1 MRIPSGARSR
11 FTRAVTVGLCATL
24 VAPACSS
31 SDSGNSKAGGAV
43 VRISEINYRPV
54 EGVLQGEFIEL
65 ANVGSRPAQIQDWC
79 IEGVDY
85 CFDTPTVIAPGEAI
99 TVNSDEFLGGLAN
112 EGERIDLVDALGQI
126 IDAVEFS
133 PEAPWST
140 LANGAGHSL
149 QRINFDTANSF
160 ADWSS
165 ASPTPNS
172 IIDPESP
179 NLGRLSAEVFFSE
192 VLYHPVSNNPA
203 EAYVEITNGSSS
215 SADLNGW
222 CVAGIS
228 YCFSAPTLLKPGGV
242 FLLQGDAG
250 TKELSRSSDLLV
262 LVDDSGVA
270 HDAIQ
275 YEDHGPWPAWAD
287 GEGGSLH
294 RRNRDILGLQPGNW
308 DALPPTPGVAA
319 VDALQPIPLV
329 ETIEFKTSPT
339 ASEPVQ
345 VTAQFDHV
353 DVADLAYRIGFAE
366 EVVIP
371 MQIEDGGQA
380 LATIPAQAAG
390 SLIRFRLLAKSDG
403 VEGTW
408 PRQGDGAQY
417 LGAVVQRVDQAST
430 DLPTIQWFMPEELY
444 EEARYDST
452 LHGDDGYPAVF
463 VLDGVVFDNTT
474 IRIKGNQARS
484 NRKKKWKVTLPY
496 GYTWNAGGQLENHV
510 SEFDLMPAATDKSF
524 SREILTYKL
533 QKLSGGMSQV
543 AFPLEVEL
551 NGEFFGLYLFGERI
565 NGDWREKHGLSDQTY
580 VWKAE
585 RVSRLS
591 ASQADL
597 PEDEFRTF
605 YERSSLKYLDDNDVI
620 LRDFM
625 KQLTEM
631 SDEQAIQFAL
641 QYIDIPQVINAIA
654 TMIVAQHPEWEYKN
668 YYVMFD
674 TEDSKWRLIPI
685 DFDLNFGR
693 RYHAPCN
700 AQCDDVRVYDWLTFE
715 TNNKLV
721 EIFVEIPFFRELIDR
736 RVRTLVD
743 AFYVPGLIEKEL
755 ENLHTL
761 LADEAELDA
770 QKWGQY
776 GISQSMLEAQNLIIN
791 DFLIP
796 KRRQILDWIPEP
808 QPTTPNF
815 VVSDIDMDEN
825 SELAS
830 ALLKNNYSYP
840 IDLSGIEAEELGV
853 VFPAG
858 TVIPANTQVR
868 IVFQRLPVAS
878 QGLLTYYVARPT
890 GS

>member
-1 MRIPSGARSR
+1 
-11 FTRAVTVGLCATL
+11 
-24 VAPACSS
+24 
-31 SDSGNSKAGGAV
+31 
-43 VRISEINYRPV
+43 
-54 EGVLQGEFIEL
+54 
-65 ANVGSRPAQIQDWC
+65 
-79 IEGVDY
+79 
-85 CFDTPTVIAPGEAI
+85 
-99 TVNSDEFLGGLAN
+99 
-112 EGERIDLVDALGQI
+112 
-126 IDAVEFS
+126 
-133 PEAPWST
+133 
-140 LANGAGHSL
+140 
-149 QRINFDTANSF
+149 
-160 ADWSS
+160 
-165 ASPTPNS
+165 
-172 IIDPESP
+172 
-179 NLGRLSAEVFFSE
+179 
-192 VLYHPVSNNPA
+192 
-203 EAYVEITNGSSS
+203 
-215 SADLNGW
+215 
-222 CVAGIS
+222 
-228 YCFSAPTLLKPGGV
+228 
-242 FLLQGDAG
+242 
-250 TKELSRSSDLLV
+250 
-262 LVDDSGVA
+262 
-270 HDAIQ
+270 
-275 YEDHGPWPAWAD
+275 
-287 GEGGSLH
+287 
-294 RRNRDILGLQPGNW
+294 
-308 DALPPTPGVAA
+308 
-319 VDALQPIPLV
+319 
-329 ETIEFKTSPT
+329 
-339 ASEPVQ
+339 
-345 VTAQFDHV
+345 
-353 DVADLAYRIGFAE
+353 
-366 EVVIP
+366 
-371 MQIEDGGQA
+371 MQIENGGQA
-380 LATIPAQAAG
+380 HATIPAQVAG
-390 SLIRFRLLAKSDG
+390 SLIRFRLIANSDG

-408 PRQGDGAQY
+408 PRQGDGAKY
-417 LGAVVQRVDQAST
+417 LGTVVQKTGQTET
-430 DLPTIQWFMPEELY
+430 DLPTIQWFMPDELY

-474 IRIKGNQARS
+474 VRIKGNQARS

-496 GYTWNAGGQLENHV
+496 GYTWNAGGQLENQV
-510 SEFDLMPAATDKSF
+510 GEFDLMPAATDKSF

-551 NGEFFGLYLFGERI
+551 NGEFFGLYLFGERV

-597 PEDEFRTF
+597 PEDEFRLF

-654 TMIVAQHPEWEYKN
+654 TMIVVQHPEWEYKN

-674 TEDSKWRLIPI
+674 AEDSKWRLIPI

-700 AQCDDVRVYDWLTFE
+700 AMCDDVRVYDWLTFE

-743 AFYVPGLIEKEL
+743 AFYTPGLIEKEL

-761 LADEAELDA
+761 LVDEAELDA

-776 GISQSMLEAQNLIIN
+776 GISQTMLEAQNLIIN

-796 KRRQILDWIPEP
+796 KRRQILDWIPES

-815 VVSDIDMDEN
+815 VVSDITMGEN
-825 SELAS
+825 GALAS
-830 ALLKNNYSYP
+830 ALLRNNYSYP
-840 IDLSGIEAEELGV
+840 IDLSGIKAEELGIG
-853 VFPAG
+853 FPAG
-858 TVIPANTQVR
+858 TVIPANTEVR
-868 IVFQRLPVAS
+868 IVFQRLPGTN
-878 QGLLTYYVARPT
+878 QGPLTYYVAAPT

>member
-1 MRIPSGARSR
+1 MRSPSM
-11 FTRAVTVGLCATL
+11 TRLHLTRVIAVVLSSIL
-24 VAPACSS
+24 LIPACSS
-31 SDSGNSKAGGAV
+31 KNPEGSRASGAA

-54 EGVLQGEFIEL
+54 EGVQLGEFIEL
-65 ANVGSRPAQIQDWC
+65 ANVGTRPAQVQDWC
-79 IEGVDY
+79 IGGVDY

-99 TVNSDEFLGGLAN
+99 VVDSDKFLGGLAN
-112 EGERIDLVDALGQI
+112 EGERIDLVDALGQV
-126 IDAVEFS
+126 IDAIEFT
-133 PEAPWST
+133 PGAPWPT
-140 LANGAGHSL
+140 LANGVGHSL
-149 QRINFDTANSF
+149 QRINFDTANSV

-165 ASPTPNS
+165 ASPTPNT
-172 IIDPESP
+172 IIDPASAD
-179 NLGRLSAEVFFSE
+179 LDRLPTDMFFSE
-192 VLYHPVSNNPA
+192 VHYHPASNNPA
-203 EAYVEITNGSSS
+203 EAYLEITNASGST
-215 SADLNGW
+215 ADLNGW
-222 CVAGIS
+222 CVAGIN
-228 YCFSAPTLLKPGGV
+228 YCFSVPTVLEPDGV
-242 FLLQGDAG
+242 FLLQGTAG
-250 TKELSRSSDLLV
+250 TNELSRSSDLLV
-262 LVDDSGVA
+262 LVDESGVA

-275 YEDHGPWPAWAD
+275 YQDHGSWPAWAD

-294 RRNRDILGLQPGNW
+294 RRNHDVLGLQPGNW
-308 DALPPTPGVAA
+308 DALLPSPGVSSI
-319 VDALQPIPLV
+319 DEMQPIPLV
-329 ETIEFKTSPT
+329 ETIEFNTSPT
-339 ASEPVQ
+339 GNEPVQ

-353 DVADLAYRIGFAE
+353 DEADLAYRIGFAD

-371 MQIEDGGQA
+371 MQIENGGQA
-380 LATIPAQAAG
+380 LASIPAQPAG
-390 SLIRFRLLAKSDG
+390 SLIRFRLIAQSDG

-417 LGAVVQRVDQAST
+417 LGAVVQQVDQT
-430 DLPTIQWFMPEELY
+430 INDLPVIQWFMPDELY

-474 IRIKGNQARS
+474 VRIKGNQARS

-496 GYTWNAGGQLENHV
+496 GYTWNAGGQLENQV

-551 NGEFFGLYLFGERI
+551 NGEFFGLYIFGERV
-565 NGDWREKHGLSDQTY
+565 NSDWRDKYGFSDQTY

-591 ASQADL
+591 ASQAEL
-597 PEDEFRTF
+597 PEDEFGLF
-605 YERSSLKYLDDNDVI
+605 YERSSLKYLDDNDAI

-631 SDEQAIQFAL
+631 SDEQAVQFAL
-641 QYIDIPQVINAIA
+641 EYIDIQQVINAIA
-654 TMIVAQHPEWEYKN
+654 TMIVVQHPEWEYKN

-674 TEDSKWRLIPI
+674 TKDSKWRLIPI

-721 EIFVEIPFFRELIDR
+721 EIFVEIPFFRELVDR

-743 AFYVPGLIEKEL
+743 AFYSPGLIEKEL
-755 ENLHTL
+755 ADLNTL
-761 LADEAELDA
+761 LVDEAELDA
-770 QKWGQY
+770 EKWGQY
-776 GISQSMLEAQNLIIN
+776 GIAQTMLEAQNLIIN
-791 DFLIP
+791 EFLIP
-796 KRRQILDWIPEP
+796 KRRQILNWIPEP
-808 QPTTPNF
+808 QPTTPDF
-815 VVSDIDMDEN
+815 VVSDITMGEDGK
-825 SELAS
+825 LAS
-830 ALLKNNYSYP
+830 AILKNNYSYP
-840 IDLSGIEAEELGV
+840 IDLSGIRAEELGV
-853 VFPAG
+853 NFPPG
-858 TVIPANTQVR
+858 TVIPANTEVL
-868 IVFQRLPVAS
+868 IVS
-878 QGLLTYYVARPT
+878 QLRPIPDQDLLTYHVVPLT

>member
-1 MRIPSGARSR
+1 MRSPSITRSH
-11 FTRAVTVGLCATL
+11 FIRAVAVGLCAVL
-24 VAPACSS
+24 AVPACSKK
-31 SDSGNSKAGGAV
+31 DSEGSNASGAV

-54 EGVLQGEFIEL
+54 EGVLLGEFIEL

-79 IEGVDY
+79 VGGVDY

-99 TVNSDEFLGGLAN
+99 IVDSDAFLGGLAN
-112 EGERIDLVDALGQI
+112 EGERIELVDALGQVL
-126 IDAVEFS
+126 DAIEFS
-133 PEAPWST
+133 PNTPWPT

-149 QRINFDTANSF
+149 QRINFDAANSV

-165 ASPTPNS
+165 ASPTPNT
-172 IIDPESP
+172 IIDPESED
-179 NLGRLSAEVFFSE
+179 LGRLSTDVFFSE
-192 VLYHPVSNNPA
+192 VHYHPASNNPA
-203 EAYVEITNGSSS
+203 EAYLEITNASSS
-215 SADLNGW
+215 STDLNGW

-228 YCFSAPTLLKPGGV
+228 YCFSASTLLEPGGV
-242 FLLQGDAG
+242 FLLQGNAG

-275 YEDHGPWPAWAD
+275 YEDRGLWPAWAD

-294 RRNRDILGLQPGNW
+294 RRNHDILGLQPGNW

-339 ASEPVQ
+339 TSESVQ

-353 DVADLAYRIGFAE
+353 DEADLAYRIGFAD

-371 MQIEDGGQA
+371 MQIDNGGQA
-380 LATIPAQAAG
+380 LATIPAQTAG
-390 SLIRFRLLAKSDG
+390 SLIRFRLIANSEG

-417 LGAVVQRVDQAST
+417 LGTVVQKTGQT
-430 DLPTIQWFMPEELY
+430 ENDLPIIQWFMPEELY

-463 VLDGVVFDNTT
+463 VLDGVVFDNATV
-474 IRIKGNQARS
+474 RIKGNQARS

-496 GYTWNAGGQLENHV
+496 GYTWNAGGQLENNV

-533 QKLSGGMSQV
+533 QTLAGGMLQV

-551 NGEFFGLYLFGERI
+551 NGEFFGLYLFGERV
-565 NGDWREKHGLSDQTY
+565 NGDWREKYGFSDQTY

-591 ASQADL
+591 ATQADL
-597 PEDEFRTF
+597 PEDDFRLF

-654 TMIVAQHPEWEYKN
+654 TMIVVQHPEWEYKN

-721 EIFVEIPFFRELIDR
+721 EIFVEIPFFRELVDR

-743 AFYVPGLIEKEL
+743 AFYTPGLIEKEL
-755 ENLHTL
+755 EDLHTL
-761 LADEAELDA
+761 LVDEAELDA

-776 GISQSMLEAQNLIIN
+776 GITQTMLEAQNLIIN

-796 KRRQILDWIPEP
+796 KRRQILNWIPES
-808 QPTTPNF
+808 QPTTPDF
-815 VVSDIDMDEN
+815 VVSDISMNDND
-825 SELAS
+825 APVS

-840 IDLSGIEAEELGV
+840 IDLSGIKAEELGIA
-853 VFPAG
+853 FPAG
-858 TVIPANTQVR
+858 TLIPANTQVR
-868 IVFQRLPVAS
+868 IVFQRVQAS
-878 QGLLTYYVARPT
+878 DEGLLTYYVAAPK
-890 GS
+890 GL